1 MSRTTTLNTQT
12 PSDVCAHAYTYRLW
26 PPNGTEDLSYAPVH
40 FIKSS
45 FNLTQTTLHRGKTG
59 QASSPSLS
67 PVLTYLSAYSQALA
81 QQACPWLFELQSKCR
96 NSPSL
101 LPTLQ
106 AQVQCHCRP
115 VMRRIHGA
123 VNQGRAQWGSFFS
136 SSYLLCRPPKTHNNE
151 VMFITTQ
158 RQRKGVTWTKP
169 ANKVALW
176 GLTPQCPSQTHTKYF
191 YFVFSPCLVWVVRLM
206 SPCNSVKVTFPD
218 NCSTRLLDSAVFPLF
233 LIWLE
238 HGVASINRLGEK

>member
-1 MSRTTTLNTQT
+1 MY
-12 PSDVCAHAYTYRLW
+12 AHAHTPIDY
-26 PPNGTEDLSYAPVH
+26 GTEDLSYAPVH

-67 PVLTYLSAYSQALA
+67 PVLTYLTAYSQALA
-81 QQACPWLFELQSKCR
+81 QQACPWLFDLQSKCR
-96 NSPSL
+96 NSSSL

-136 SSYLLCRPPKTHNNE
+136 SSHLLCRPPKTHNNK

-169 ANKVALW
+169 ANKVAL
-176 GLTPQCPSQTHTKYF
+176 
-191 YFVFSPCLVWVVRLM
+191 
-206 SPCNSVKVTFPD
+206 
-218 NCSTRLLDSAVFPLF
+218 
-233 LIWLE
+233 
-238 HGVASINRLGEK
+238 